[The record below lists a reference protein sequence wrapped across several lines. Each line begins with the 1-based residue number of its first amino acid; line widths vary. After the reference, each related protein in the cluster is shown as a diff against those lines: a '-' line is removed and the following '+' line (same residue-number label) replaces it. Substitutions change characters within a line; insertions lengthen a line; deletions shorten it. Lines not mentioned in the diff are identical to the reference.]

1 MSVLEKI
8 GQESKNV
15 SGLLDKI
22 TDDVQE
28 LRDTVAENVITTAK
42 NSIDELRKSIPD
54 LADVSKDISSIQVH
68 CSRSV
73 PRTILS
79 AEEAI
84 TATVQ
89 LPMNTAA
96 NINTEVK

>member
-1 MSVLEKI
+1 MH
-8 GQESKNV
+8 
-15 SGLLDKI
+15 D
-22 TDDVQE
+22 
-28 LRDTVAENVITTAK
+28 LRETVADNVITTAK
-42 NSIDELRKSIPD
+42 SSIDDLRKSLPD
-54 LADVSKDISSIQVH
+54 LADVSKDLSSIQVQ

-89 LPMNTAA
+89 LPISTAA